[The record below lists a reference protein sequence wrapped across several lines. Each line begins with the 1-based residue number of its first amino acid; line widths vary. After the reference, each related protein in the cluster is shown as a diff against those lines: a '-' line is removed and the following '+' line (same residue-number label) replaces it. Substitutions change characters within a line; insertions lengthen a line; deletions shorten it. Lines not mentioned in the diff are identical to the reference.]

1 DWSSDVCSS
10 DLINCPGQIVISG
23 SVKGIEKASD
33 ILKNKGARRILPLNV
48 SGPFHSRLMEPAN
61 QAFSN
66 YLNDVKINDASI
78 PVYANVT
85 AKPVTDKKEIK
96 KLLLK
101 QLYSPV
107 QFKASIENML
117 MEDLDGLVEIGNE
130 KVLCDLVKKIN
141 RKVKTFSV
149 SDVSSLNEFI
159 TWYKEED

>member
-1 DWSSDVCSS
+1 
-10 DLINCPGQIVISG
+10 ISG

-96 KLLLK
+96 TLLLK

-107 QFKASIENML
+107 QFITSNENML
-117 MEDLDGLVEIGNE
+117 IEVLDCLVEIGNAT
-130 KVLCDLVKKIN
+130 VLSGLVKNIN
-141 RKVKTFSV
+141 RTVKTISV
-149 SDVSSLNEFI
+149 SDASFLNEF
-159 TWYKEED
+159 